1 MLDDLPLFPLQLV
14 AVPGEL
20 IPLHVFEPRYRELV
34 QRCRTGDEPFGIVF
48 ADDDGLREVA
58 CTVQIVETLNE
69 FADGRSNILVRGED
83 PVRLVEVF
91 DSSAYRTATAEVL
104 VDDVHLADPARQDR
118 AVDVFRRLALANDGD
133 EEPNVPPRGPQLSY
147 ALAARVE
154 IAQDVKQQ
162 LLEDRDE
169 GHRVEVITDLLERLT
184 TGVVVAREIQARA
197 RRNGRVR
204 TPEEIA
210 EELGLA

>member
-20 IPLHVFEPRYRELV
+20 IPLHVFEARYRDLV
-34 QRCRTGDEPFGIVF
+34 SRCRERDEPFGIVF

-58 CTVQIVETLNE
+58 CTVRIVETLNE
-69 FADGRSNILVRGED
+69 FPDGRSNILVRGED

-91 DSSAYRTATAEVL
+91 EATSYRTATAEVL
-104 VDDVHLADPARQDR
+104 TDDVHLADPARQDH
-118 AVDVFRRLALANDGD
+118 AIDIFRRLAKANDGD
-133 EEPNVPPRGPQLSY
+133 DSPDVPPHGPHLSY
-147 ALAARVE
+147 GLAARVE
-154 IAQDVKQQ
+154 ISPDVKQQ

-169 GHRVEVITDLLERLT
+169 AHRVEVIADLLERLT
-184 TGVVVAREIQARA
+184 AGVLVAREIQARA

-204 TPEEIA
+204 TPEEIG
-210 EELGLA
+210 EELGLT

>member
-1 MLDDLPLFPLQLV
+1 MFDDLPLFPLQLV

-20 IPLHVFEPRYRELV
+20 IPLHVFEERYRDLV
-34 QRCRTGDEPFGIVF
+34 ARCREQDEPFGIVF
-48 ADDDGLREVA
+48 ADDDGLREIA
-58 CTVQIVETLNE
+58 CTVRIVETLNE
-69 FADGRSNILVRGED
+69 FPDGRSNILVRGED

-91 DSSAYRTATAEVL
+91 DASSFRTAAAEVL
-104 VDDVHLADPARQDR
+104 VDDVHLAEPARQDR
-118 AVDVFRRLALANDGD
+118 AVDVFRRLAQANDGD
-133 EEPNVPPRGPQLSY
+133 EAPNVPPRGPQLSY
-147 ALAARVE
+147 GLAARVE
-154 IAQDVKQQ
+154 IPHDVKQQ

-184 TGVVVAREIQARA
+184 AGVLVTREIQERA

-210 EELGLA
+210 GELGLT